1 MKKNMVMLFLI
12 VTFVMN
18 FSLSADE
25 GFADGDVDDT
35 TTDQRVSPNTEV
47 ETSPLMELE
56 EETEESTT
64 SPVVEESSF
73 E

>member
-18 FSLSADE
+18 FSLSANE
-25 GFADGDVDDT
+25 GFADGDVEDM
-35 TTDQRVSPNTEV
+35 TTDQSVQPVTEV
-47 ETSPLMELE
+47 ELE
-56 EETEESTT
+56 EETEESAS

-73 E
+73 D